1 MGSLTPLAILSLFDG
16 MSWRLGS
23 FTGIEGAESGLGD
36 AIKVSSRGNQNM
48 PCHHHSSTP
57 GWKWAKILSPEKGPQ
72 WGSTISWHI
81 LEKRDMFL
89 NPLHKPWVEGRGP
102 CLGAATLL
110 SARQQPGGLV
120 LSREGVQILTQYL
133 RDPRLGREN
142 LTLIGGYGSKEKDF
156 WTLGYDAD
164 QTGGA

>member
-1 MGSLTPLAILSLFDG
+1 M
-16 MSWRLGS
+16 
-23 FTGIEGAESGLGD
+23 
-36 AIKVSSRGNQNM
+36 
-48 PCHHHSSTP
+48 
-57 GWKWAKILSPEKGPQ
+57 
-72 WGSTISWHI
+72 
-81 LEKRDMFL
+81 
-89 NPLHKPWVEGRGP
+89 
-102 CLGAATLL
+102 GAATLL